1 MVSSIKI
8 NIEDIENNNMSKL
21 LYQVRLDVTEDIAQE
36 VRNKNYYKLNEYI
49 DAILLKVD
57 AELICQYDDFN
68 NFVIECEK
76 ENNTNNALY
85 KWTKDTIENSLKKKK
100 YLKSFTVYV
109 NGEQLY
115 NKKTADYLESEIKK
129 LNEKRIL
136 KISKYNSDPKNNPQP
151 PKKYL

>member
-1 MVSSIKI
+1 
-8 NIEDIENNNMSKL
+8 MSEL

-36 VRNKNYYKLNEYI
+36 VRNKNYYKLNKYI

-57 AELICQYDDFN
+57 AELICQFDAFN
-68 NFVIECEK
+68 NFVIDCEK

-109 NGEQLY
+109 NGKQLY
-115 NKKTADYLESEIKK
+115 KKKTADYLESEIKK

-136 KISKYNSDPKNNPQP
+136 KINKYNSDPKNNPQP
-151 PKKYL
+151 PKKYF

>member
-1 MVSSIKI
+1 
-8 NIEDIENNNMSKL
+8 MSEL

-36 VRNKNYYKLNEYI
+36 VRNKNYYKLNENI

-57 AELICQYDDFN
+57 AELICQFDAFN
-68 NFVIECEK
+68 SFVIECEK

-85 KWTKDTIENSLKKKK
+85 KWTKDTIDNNVKKRK

-115 NKKTADYLESEIKK
+115 EKKTADYLESEIKK

-136 KISKYNSDPKNNPQP
+136 KINKYNSDPKNNPQP
-151 PKKYL
+151 PKKYF

>member
-1 MVSSIKI
+1 M
-8 NIEDIENNNMSKL
+8 NEL

-49 DAILLKVD
+49 DAILHKVD
-57 AELICQYDDFN
+57 AELICQFDAFN

-85 KWTKDTIENSLKKKK
+85 KWTKDTIDNSVKKKK

-115 NKKTADYLESEIKK
+115 EKKTADYLESEIKK

-151 PKKYL
+151 PKKYF

>member
-1 MVSSIKI
+1 
-8 NIEDIENNNMSKL
+8 MSEL

-36 VRNKNYYKLNEYI
+36 VRNKNYYKLNKYI
-49 DAILLKVD
+49 GAILLKVD
-57 AELICQYDDFN
+57 AELICQFDAFN

-76 ENNTNNALY
+76 ENKTNNALY
-85 KWTKDTIENSLKKKK
+85 KWTRDTIENSIKKKK

-115 NKKTADYLESEIKK
+115 EKKTADYLESEIKK

-151 PKKYL
+151 PKKYF

>member
-1 MVSSIKI
+1 M
-8 NIEDIENNNMSKL
+8 NEL

-57 AELICQYDDFN
+57 AELICQFDAFN
-68 NFVIECEK
+68 NFLIECEK

-115 NKKTADYLESEIKK
+115 EKKTADYLESEIKK
-129 LNEKRIL
+129 LNEKKIL

-151 PKKYL
+151 PKKYF

>member
-1 MVSSIKI
+1 M
-8 NIEDIENNNMSKL
+8 NEL

-49 DAILLKVD
+49 DAILLKFD
-57 AELICQYDDFN
+57 AELICQFDAFN
-68 NFVIECEK
+68 NFLIECEK

-115 NKKTADYLESEIKK
+115 EKKTADYLESEIKK
-129 LNEKRIL
+129 LNEKKIL

-151 PKKYL
+151 PKKYF

>member
-1 MVSSIKI
+1 
-8 NIEDIENNNMSKL
+8 MSEL

-57 AELICQYDDFN
+57 AELICQFDAFN
-68 NFVIECEK
+68 SFVIDCEK

-151 PKKYL
+151 PKKYF

>member
-1 MVSSIKI
+1 
-8 NIEDIENNNMSKL
+8 MSEL
-21 LYQVRLDVTEDIAQE
+21 LYQIRLDVTEDIAQE
-36 VRNKNYYKLNEYI
+36 VRNKNYHKLNEYI
-49 DAILLKVD
+49 DAILLKVN
-57 AELICQYDDFN
+57 AELICQFDAFN

-85 KWTKDTIENSLKKKK
+85 KWTKDTIEDSLKKKK

-115 NKKTADYLESEIKK
+115 EKKTADYLESEIKK
-129 LNEKRIL
+129 LNEKKIL

-151 PKKYL
+151 PKKYF

>member
-1 MVSSIKI
+1 
-8 NIEDIENNNMSKL
+8 MSEL

-36 VRNKNYYKLNEYI
+36 VRNKNYYKLSEYI

-57 AELICQYDDFN
+57 AELICQFDAFN

-85 KWTKDTIENSLKKKK
+85 KWTKDTIENNIKKKK

-109 NGEQLY
+109 NRAQLY
-115 NKKTADYLESEIKK
+115 EKKTADYLESEIKK

-151 PKKYL
+151 PKKYF

>member
-1 MVSSIKI
+1 
-8 NIEDIENNNMSKL
+8 MSEL

-57 AELICQYDDFN
+57 AELICQFDAFN

-85 KWTKDTIENSLKKKK
+85 KWTKDTIENNVKKKK

-109 NGEQLY
+109 NGAQLY
-115 NKKTADYLESEIKK
+115 EKKTADYLESEIKK
-129 LNEKRIL
+129 LNEKKIL
-136 KISKYNSDPKNNPQP
+136 KINKYNSDPKNNPQP
-151 PKKYL
+151 PKKYF

>member
-1 MVSSIKI
+1 
-8 NIEDIENNNMSKL
+8 MSEL

-36 VRNKNYYKLNEYI
+36 VRNKNYYKLSKYI
-49 DAILLKVD
+49 NAILRKVD
-57 AELICQYDDFN
+57 AELICQFDAFN

-115 NKKTADYLESEIKK
+115 KKKTADYLESEIKK

-151 PKKYL
+151 PKKYF